1 VKFYNFFSQELMSL
15 SHQRLRLIHRRTV
28 WRPTRLGTICIA
40 LFFMIP
46 LIWWCLFGESFLS
59 VTERSPANVLVVE
72 GWIGRDGVRAA
83 AAEFRQYGYEFIVA
97 TGGLTAAVRWE
108 EGGWSYAEGAEHE
121 LVRSGVP
128 QDRIIVAHARDT
140 ETQRT
145 YESAT
150 AVCQALQARGIRPK
164 AMNVFTYGTHARRSR
179 LVFAKTEEPET
190 EVGIVS
196 WVPSSY
202 KTGPWWRS
210 SDRAKE
216 LLTETAGYL
225 FEVFLNS
232 GRDVDSSGKNVSPRL
247 NQHLATRVTP

>member
-15 SHQRLRLIHRRTV
+15 SHKRLRLVHRRTV

-108 EGGWSYAEGAEHE
+108 QGGWSYAEGAEHE

-128 QDRIIVAHARDT
+128 LDRIIVAHARDT

-150 AVCQALQARGIRPK
+150 AVCRALQARGIRPK
-164 AMNVFTYGTHARRSR
+164 AMNVFAYGPHARRSR
-179 LVFAKTEEPET
+179 LIFSKVYGPGT
-190 EVGIVS
+190 EVGVIS
-196 WVPSSY
+196 WAPSDSGA
-202 KTGPWWRS
+202 GPWWRS
-210 SDRAKE
+210 SERARE
-216 LLTETAGYL
+216 MITETAGSL
-225 FEVFLNS
+225 FEALLNS
-232 GRDVDSSGKNVSPRL
+232 GRRSNSPG
-247 NQHLATRVTP
+247 